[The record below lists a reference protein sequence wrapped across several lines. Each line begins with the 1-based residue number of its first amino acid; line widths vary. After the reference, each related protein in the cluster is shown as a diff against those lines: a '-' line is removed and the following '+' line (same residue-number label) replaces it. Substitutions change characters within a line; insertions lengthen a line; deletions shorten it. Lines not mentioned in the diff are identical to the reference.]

1 MHYHPSKVLITG
13 SFTMMMTMYL
23 IIGSL
28 WIGFGVS
35 FEAIMIE
42 QHPSFGVVMTIASIL
57 WSAISLIV
65 SLYFI
70 HQVRRI
76 MKRVRHE
83 RKT

>member
-1 MHYHPSKVLITG
+1 
-13 SFTMMMTMYL
+13 MMMTMYL

-35 FEAIMIE
+35 FEALMVDHHSSLGI
-42 QHPSFGVVMTIASIL
+42 VVTIASIL
-57 WSAISLIV
+57 WSAVSLII

-70 HQVRRI
+70 NQVRRI